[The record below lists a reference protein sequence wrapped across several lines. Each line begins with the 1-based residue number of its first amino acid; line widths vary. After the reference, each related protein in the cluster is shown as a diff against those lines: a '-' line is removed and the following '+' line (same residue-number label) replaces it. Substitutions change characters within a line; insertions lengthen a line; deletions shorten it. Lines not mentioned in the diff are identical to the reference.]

1 MRKYRARYD
10 YMRSRGGGTPTSR
23 SMWLTAH
30 LHIHVDSKEAA
41 VLPLTDIINLIA
53 EMSCTNTATVTG
65 GTWTLETKKTQ
76 WV

>member
-1 MRKYRARYD
+1 
-10 YMRSRGGGTPTSR
+10 
-23 SMWLTAH
+23 MWLTAD